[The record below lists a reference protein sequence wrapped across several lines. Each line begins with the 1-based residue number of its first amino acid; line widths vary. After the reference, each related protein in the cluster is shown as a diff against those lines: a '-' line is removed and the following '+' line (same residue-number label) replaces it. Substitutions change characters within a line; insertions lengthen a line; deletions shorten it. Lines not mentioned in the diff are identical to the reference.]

1 MGKNYST
8 FAIAQMLHVD
18 PGSVANW
25 VDQGLL
31 KAYRTP
37 GGHRRIM
44 TADLLSFLKSHN
56 MPVPPE
62 VVKTPVRVMI
72 VDDDPEVAKV
82 IAQAIAVAHPDYE
95 VTEVHDGFKAGAIA
109 ATKTPDVVILDL
121 KMPGMDGY
129 EVCRHIKSHHLMGK
143 AQVIAMTAFPSAE
156 SQEKIIDCGARI
168 CFAKPLNLKLLLK
181 EVQAAVNDGGPRA
194 KGH

>member
-1 MGKNYST
+1 
-8 FAIAQMLHVD
+8 
-18 PGSVANW
+18 
-25 VDQGLL
+25 
-31 KAYRTP
+31 
-37 GGHRRIM
+37 M

-109 ATKTPDVVILDL
+109 ATISSNISSVASTVTPCNTT
-121 KMPGMDGY
+121 P
-129 EVCRHIKSHHLMGK
+129 STNGK
-143 AQVIAMTAFPSAE
+143 AWPGSMSTVTPAS
-156 SQEKIIDCGARI
+156 R
-168 CFAKPLNLKLLLK
+168 LL
-181 EVQAAVNDGGPRA
+181 
-194 KGH
+194 